1 MPCKRGRLQV
11 GFTLL
16 EVVVALAI
24 LGISMAVIIKV
35 TSRHADNSL
44 YLESKTVAHWVA
56 MNLWSELQ
64 MMPPEDPI
72 TRFNGIEV
80 MAKRNWEWSIIVRNT
95 PDRDVQELKMEVRE
109 AGKEGVLASLR
120 GYRVV
125 YP

>member
-1 MPCKRGRLQV
+1 MFCKRGRLQI

-35 TSRHADNSL
+35 TARHADNAF

-72 TRFNGIEV
+72 THFNGIEV

-109 AGKEGVLASLR
+109 AGKEGGLASLR